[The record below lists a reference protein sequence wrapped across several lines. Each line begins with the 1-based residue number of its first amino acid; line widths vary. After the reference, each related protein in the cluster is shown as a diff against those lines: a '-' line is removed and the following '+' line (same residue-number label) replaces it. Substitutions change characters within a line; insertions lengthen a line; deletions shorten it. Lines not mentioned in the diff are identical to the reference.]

1 MRLILAS
8 ASPRR
13 TDLLREAGYAFDVE
27 PADVDESEL
36 AGEPPAAYVVRVAA
50 MKARVIAARHPDEV
64 VLAADTTVVIDGAM
78 LAKPADDADATRM
91 LGLLSGRTHDVLTG
105 VVLVRAGRESSAVV
119 GTRVRFRSLT
129 AAEIDWYV
137 ASGEPR
143 DKAGAYG
150 VQGLAARFVESVDGS
165 VQQRRRPARRG
176 GSGVAR
182 GRGAGAPRRRPA
194 RTAGP
199 SPRRLTGPAAEGILF
214 LGVGL
219 PVTVCL

>member
-13 TDLLREAGYAFDVE
+13 TDLLREAGYVFEVE

-50 MKARVIAARHPDEV
+50 MKARAIAARHPDEAI
-64 VLAADTTVVIDGAM
+64 LAADTTVAIDGAM
-78 LAKPADDADATRM
+78 LAKPADDADAARM

-105 VVLVRAGRESSAVV
+105 VVLVRTGRESSAVV
-119 GTRVRFRSLT
+119 GTRVRFRPLT

-150 VQGLAARFVESVDGS
+150 VQGLAARFVASVDGS
-165 VQQRRRPARRG
+165 YSNV
-176 GSGVAR
+176 
-182 GRGAGAPRRRPA
+182 
-194 RTAGP
+194 
-199 SPRRLTGPAAEGILF
+199 
-214 LGVGL
+214 VGL
-219 PVTVCL
+219 PIGAVRALLEAEGLAPHDAGREERWTEPAPFDRTGG

>member
-1 MRLILAS
+1 MYHPRMRLILAS

-13 TDLLREAGYAFDVE
+13 TDLLRDAGYVFEVE
-27 PADVDESEL
+27 PADVDEAEL

-50 MKARVIAARHPDEV
+50 MKARAIAARHPDEAI
-64 VLAADTTVVIDGAM
+64 LAADTTVVVDGAM
-78 LAKPADDADATRM
+78 LAKPADDADAARM

-105 VVLVRAGRESSAVV
+105 VVLVRTGRESSAVV
-119 GTRVRFRSLT
+119 GTRVRFRPLT

-165 VQQRRRPARRG
+165 YSNV
-176 GSGVAR
+176 
-182 GRGAGAPRRRPA
+182 
-194 RTAGP
+194 
-199 SPRRLTGPAAEGILF
+199 
-214 LGVGL
+214 VGL
-219 PVTVCL
+219 PIGAVRALLEAEGLAPHDAGREERWAEPAPFDRTGG

>member
-13 TDLLREAGYAFDVE
+13 TDLLREAGYVFEVE
-27 PADVDESEL
+27 PADVDEAEL

-50 MKARVIAARHPDEV
+50 MKARAIAARHPDEAI
-64 VLAADTTVVIDGAM
+64 LAADTTVVIDGAM
-78 LAKPADDADATRM
+78 LAKPADDADAARM

-105 VVLVRAGRESSAVV
+105 VVLVRTGRESSAVV
-119 GTRVRFRSLT
+119 GTRVRFRPLT

-150 VQGLAARFVESVDGS
+150 VQGLAARFVASVDGS
-165 VQQRRRPARRG
+165 YSNV
-176 GSGVAR
+176 
-182 GRGAGAPRRRPA
+182 
-194 RTAGP
+194 
-199 SPRRLTGPAAEGILF
+199 
-214 LGVGL
+214 VGL
-219 PVTVCL
+219 PIGAVRALLEAEGLAPHDAGREERWTEPAPFDRTGG

>member
-1 MRLILAS
+1 MVLGSGVQEAQVYHSRMRLILAS

-13 TDLLREAGYAFDVE
+13 TDLLRDAGYVFEVE
-27 PADVDESEL
+27 PADVDETEL

-50 MKARVIAARHPDEV
+50 MKARAIAAGHPDEAI
-64 VLAADTTVVIDGAM
+64 LAADTTVVIDGAM

-119 GTRVRFRSLT
+119 GTRVRFRPLT
-129 AAEIDWYV
+129 APEIDWYV

-165 VQQRRRPARRG
+165 YSNV
-176 GSGVAR
+176 
-182 GRGAGAPRRRPA
+182 
-194 RTAGP
+194 
-199 SPRRLTGPAAEGILF
+199 
-214 LGVGL
+214 VGL
-219 PVTVCL
+219 PVGAVRSLLEAEGLAPHDAGRAERWTEPAPIDRTGL